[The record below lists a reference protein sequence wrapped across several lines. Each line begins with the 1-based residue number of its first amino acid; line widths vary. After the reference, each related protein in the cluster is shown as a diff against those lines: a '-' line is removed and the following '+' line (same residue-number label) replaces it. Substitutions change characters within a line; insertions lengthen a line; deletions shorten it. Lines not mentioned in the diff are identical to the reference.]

1 MKSPLLAARVHA
13 IFGAEGEAA
22 LRRLLNTAA
31 PQHPALTDGVSR
43 LVAMADAL
51 VAQLAA
57 VQRVQAELSG
67 DALAD
72 WNLRSG
78 RIDSGRHWKQLLGF
92 SDGDLED
99 TLAAWR
105 SLVHVDD
112 LERLDAAI
120 AAHVGGEAPFFQ
132 CECRLR
138 TRSGAWTWLL
148 VKGKA
153 MARDERGGVQRII
166 VLQRD
171 VSSFR
176 QSEADALAAK
186 SAAEAVSQ
194 ARSAF
199 LANMSHEIRTP
210 MNGIIGMTELALDTP
225 LDAEQRHY
233 LRTVKS
239 SAEALLAI
247 VNDILDFS
255 KVEAGKLSLET
266 ISFALAPVVFEA
278 VRTQA
283 VAAHRKGLEV
293 VVVLAD
299 DVPLRVL
306 GDPTRLRQVIV
317 NLVGNAV
324 KFTERGEIEVRVAV
338 DSQTARESVLCLS
351 VRDTGVGIPE
361 HRRRA
366 IFEAFSQADDS
377 TTRKYGGTGLG
388 LAICSHLVELMGGRI
403 WVESTLGHGACFRF
417 TAHFGRDAEAGELP
431 QAPVLVGKRVLL
443 LADHPGLVAQLQAV
457 LGATGGEVCVAHDP
471 EVAVRLLTPAPEL
484 APTAPFDVVLAD
496 AQMGAPCGLALP
508 EYLATRAAGREVLG
522 RTIMLINSE
531 QQREHFSRLRE
542 LGVAAHLVKPVAAE
556 DLYAALRLVFG
567 CGSES
572 GSLLDPFVLPDTL
585 AASDAPKR
593 EALVVEDNPVN
604 QELAERLL
612 TRCGFKVTL
621 ANHGADAV
629 EFFEKRAF
637 DLVFMDMQMPVMDG
651 LEATEAIRSREMRR
665 SWVVSQEFRPVY
677 IVAMTANAMPGDRER
692 CLQAGMNDYVAKP
705 LRPVEL
711 DAALARY
718 RDYLGGDLP
727 VPRMAVSSPALP
739 GGAEVSL
746 DLPAALAD
754 LGDVELL
761 LTMARML
768 VGEWDQHTER
778 IAQRLRERNAAALC
792 IDAHTLKSLLAIF
805 HAHKARRRALE
816 LEEAAKKG
824 GEADWP
830 AITAQAEV
838 LLAELKRLKPEM
850 QGFVE
855 RGTVV

>member
-22 LRRLLNTAA
+22 LRRLLNAAA
-31 PQHPALTDGVSR
+31 PQHPALTDGVGR

-51 VAQLAA
+51 IAQFAA
-57 VQRVQAELSG
+57 VQRIQTELSG
-67 DALAD
+67 DAFAD
-72 WNLRSG
+72 WNLRTG

-92 SDGDLED
+92 ADGDLED
-99 TLAAWR
+99 TLEAWR
-105 SLVHVDD
+105 ALVYADD
-112 LERLDAAI
+112 LARLDAAI
-120 AAHVGGEAPFFQ
+120 AVHVRGETPFFQ
-132 CECRLR
+132 SECRLR
-138 TRSGAWTWLL
+138 TQAGTWTWLH

-153 MARDERGGVQRII
+153 MARNERGEVLRII

-171 VSSFR
+171 VSAFR

-210 MNGIIGMTELALDTP
+210 MNGIIGMTELALDTS

-266 ISFALAPVVFEA
+266 IPFALAPVVFEA

-283 VAAHRKGLEV
+283 VVAHRKGLEV

-299 DVPLRVL
+299 EVPERVV

-324 KFTERGEIEVRVAV
+324 KFTEQGDIEVKVALE
-338 DSQTARESVLCLS
+338 SRTARDSVLCIS

-361 HRRRA
+361 HRRWA

-388 LAICSHLVELMGGRI
+388 LAICSHLVELMRGRI

-417 TAHFGRDAEAGELP
+417 TACFGADEGGGELP
-431 QAPVLVGKRVLL
+431 KAPALSGKRVLL
-443 LADHPGLVAQLQAV
+443 LAEHPGLSAQLQA
-457 LGATGGEVCVAHDP
+457 LLAATGGEVCVAHDP
-471 EVAVRLLTPAPEL
+471 EVAIRLLAPASEL

-496 AQMGAPCGLALP
+496 AQMSAPCGLTLP
-508 EYLATRAAGREVLG
+508 ETLATVRGGREVLG
-522 RTIMLINSE
+522 RTVMLINSE
-531 QQREHFSRLRE
+531 QQRQHFPRLRE

-556 DLYAALRLVFG
+556 DLYAALRLVLG
-567 CGSES
+567 CGVES
-572 GSLLDPFVLPDTL
+572 GSLLDAFDLPETL
-585 AASDAPKR
+585 SATEAPTF

-612 TRCGFKVTL
+612 ARRGFRVTL
-621 ANHGADAV
+621 ANNGADAV
-629 EFFEKRAF
+629 DCFEKQAF

-665 SWVVSQEFRPVY
+665 SWVVSQEFRPFY
-677 IVAMTANAMPGDRER
+677 IVAMTANAMPGDKDR
-692 CLQAGMNDYVAKP
+692 CLQAGMSDYVAKP
-705 LRPVEL
+705 LRPLEL
-711 DAALARY
+711 DSALERY
-718 RDYLGGDLP
+718 RDYLGGDAPVQRAAASLP
-727 VPRMAVSSPALP
+727 AAREA
-739 GGAEVSL
+739 GEVSL
-746 DLPAALAD
+746 DLPAAQAD
-754 LGDVELL
+754 LGDLELL

-768 VGEWDQHTER
+768 IGEWDQHTER
-778 IAQRLRERNAAALC
+778 VAQHVRERNAAALC

-824 GEADWP
+824 GDADWP

-838 LLAELKRLKPEM
+838 LLSELKRLKPEM
-850 QGFVE
+850 LRFVE
-855 RGTVV
+855 SGSIV